1 MTDPVPDP
9 PPPRQTDRAVPGR
22 DPAANRGA
30 ANDQRSSISKGV
42 QWASVGTTI
51 ALEMAGAPLL
61 GFLLDRWLD
70 WFPWLTF
77 SFLAVG
83 FWLGVTQLVDAT
95 KKMSAGGG
103 PRGGMR

>member
-1 MTDPVPDP
+1 MTDRAPDP
-9 PPPRQTDRAVPGR
+9 PPPRQTDRAPTASDVGNAGR
-22 DPAANRGA
+22 T
-30 ANDQRSSISKGV
+30 ANDHRSSISKGV

-51 ALEMAGAPLL
+51 ALEMAGAPLI
-61 GFLLDRWLD
+61 GYLLDRWLD

-83 FWLGVTQLVDAT
+83 FWLGVMQLIDAT